1 MKQVKPSSGKLHR
14 KRGATKPRSFEPEAR
29 PASHRPWRW
38 LVLGALV
45 LVVLGA
51 SALACGQLLPQPSG
65 GPPFNAAVINMTAN
79 TALKP
84 WLESAVKKFND
95 SETKTA
101 NGQTAYAQVTYVEAG
116 QAIAD
121 ITAGQANPDLWIP
134 DDKVWADV
142 LADKGNAN
150 YQTDCVS
157 TAQSPLVIAM
167 WKPLAEALGWPG
179 RSLGWLDVGSLA
191 ADQTAWAYYSGNQ
204 FGETLRLGH
213 THPGLS
219 STGTETLLAVV
230 QAAQSK
236 TEAVTSEEVELPIVK
251 ASVGSFESAVSWFSK
266 STDSLGQTMLERG
279 IGYLGAAVM
288 YESTVVYY
296 GGGDPALVPI
306 YPFEGTFVATHPACL
321 NQSANSTQAE
331 AAGLFRTYLTS
342 EEAQR
347 LALTAGLRPV
357 NSAVALGAP
366 LDAAHGV
373 DTTQPKTI
381 FGAPSVQTIYAVQE
395 IWSAARKP
403 VNLVMLIDTSSSMGG
418 SKIENVRTA
427 AAQFIKQMGDTDYIT
442 IIAFANNPTI
452 LVDHEPVGP
461 TRDQIVQAVTT
472 LNASGSTAL
481 YDAIGSGAAAITRN
495 NSAQATNAMVV
506 LSDGLDTNSQQYEF
520 NQALFDL
527 AAANDTTVFTIA
539 YGSDAD
545 TKLLS
550 KLALQAN
557 GNYYSGDEAS
567 IAAIYE
573 EMSAAFGGSAGVGR

>member
-1 MKQVKPSSGKLHR
+1 MKPVNSSTGRRHSRK
-14 KRGATKPRSFEPEAR
+14 KRGPNAFR
-29 PASHRPWRW
+29 RPWAW
-38 LVLGALV
+38 LAAAVLALVALGAGV
-45 LVVLGA
+45 
-51 SALACGQLLPQPSG
+51 LACGQLLPQPG
-65 GPPFNAAVINMTAN
+65 GPPFNAAVINITAN

-84 WLESAVKKFND
+84 WLESAVQKFND
-95 SETKTA
+95 SGTKTA
-101 NGQTAYAQVTYVEAG
+101 NGQTAYAQIAFVEAG

-121 ITAGQANPDLWIP
+121 ITTNQANLDLWIP

-157 TAQSPLVIAM
+157 VAQSPLVIAM

-191 ADQTAWAYYSGNQ
+191 ADQTAWAYYSGGQ
-204 FGETLRLGH
+204 FGESLQLGH

-219 STGTETLLAVV
+219 STGAETLLAVV

-236 TEAVTSEEVELPIVK
+236 TAAVTADEVELPIVK

-266 STDSLGQTMLERG
+266 STDSLGQTMKERG

-306 YPFEGTFVATHPACL
+306 YPFEGTFVASHPACI
-321 NQSANSTQAE
+321 NQSANSVQVE
-331 AAGLFRTYLTS
+331 AAGLFRNYLIGV
-342 EEAQR
+342 EAQQSA
-347 LALTAGLRPV
+347 LATGLRPV
-357 NSAVALGAP
+357 NAAVALAAP
-366 LDAAHGV
+366 LDSAHGV
-373 DTTQPKTI
+373 DTTQPEVV

-427 AAQFIKQMGDTDYIT
+427 AAQFVKQMGETDYIT
-442 IIAFANNPTI
+442 VIAFANSPTI
-452 LVDHEPVGP
+452 VIDHEQVGP
-461 TRDQIVQAVTT
+461 ARDRVVQTI
-472 LNASGSTAL
+472 LNLKASGNTAL
-481 YDAIGSGAAAITRN
+481 YDAIGVGSVAISGN
-495 NSAQATNAMVV
+495 NSPQTTNAMVV

-520 NQALFDL
+520 DQTLFDA
-527 AAANDTTVFTIA
+527 AAANNTTVFTIA

-557 GNYYSGDEAS
+557 GNYYLGNEAS
-567 IAAIYE
+567 IASIYD